1 VRALRC
7 SSLSAFSAHLAAESV
22 GTAPGENPL
31 KVLLLGHQIS
41 YSASPAMQRA
51 AFAAT
56 GLHGWDY
63 QIYDVPPE
71 RLAEAVG
78 ELRGGDYAGANVT
91 IPHKV
96 RVMDFLDHVDAEA
109 REVGAVNCIARRESQ
124 LIGLNTDVVG
134 VRAALAGVG
143 VDPAGASAVVLGV
156 GGSARAVAAALR
168 GARVTYVARRPETAG
183 PLTPVLAWA
192 DPAWHAL
199 AAAADLVVNATPMG
213 RHGESALPEGLE
225 PRGAVIDLVYA
236 KGGTPLTRLAARL
249 ARPCADGWT
258 ILVAQGA
265 AAFTAW
271 TGRPAPVQAMT
282 AALEA

>member
-1 VRALRC
+1 
-7 SSLSAFSAHLAAESV
+7 
-22 GTAPGENPL
+22 
-31 KVLLLGHQIS
+31 
-41 YSASPAMQRA
+41 MQRA

-56 GLHGWDY
+56 GLRGWHY
-63 QIYDVPPE
+63 EIRDVPPE
-71 RLAEAVG
+71 GLAEAVAD
-78 ELRGGDYAGANVT
+78 LRGGDYAGANVT

-96 RVMDFLDHVDAEA
+96 RVMDLLDQVEGEA
-109 REVGAVNCIARRESQ
+109 KEVGAVNCIARREAR
-124 LIGLNTDVVG
+124 LIGLNTDLVA
-134 VRAALAGVG
+134 VRGALGAVG

-168 GARVTYVARRPETAG
+168 GARVSYVARRPEAAG
-183 PLTPVLAWA
+183 PLTPAFAWD
-192 DPAWHAL
+192 DPAWQPL
-199 AAAADLVVNATPMG
+199 AAAADLVVNATPLG

-236 KGGTPLTRLAARL
+236 RGGTPLTRLAARL
-249 ARPCADGWT
+249 ARPCADGWS

-271 TGRPAPVQAMT
+271 TGRPAPVEAMT